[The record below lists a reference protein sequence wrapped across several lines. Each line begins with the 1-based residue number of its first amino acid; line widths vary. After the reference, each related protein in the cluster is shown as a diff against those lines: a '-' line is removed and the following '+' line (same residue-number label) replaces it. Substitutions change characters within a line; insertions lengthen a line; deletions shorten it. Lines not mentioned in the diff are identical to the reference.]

1 MFVQGILRVK
11 EEPYRN
17 ELTLVLPDGETL
29 FLFYLPPRE
38 MRNPEE
44 IDPLDVL
51 LETGKYYEFLI
62 IVRVRGINYSPTI
75 PPGTSFKLV
84 PKERVGLT
92 GIFKHNELLQGTV
105 LDPSWEAAHLRY
117 QAMATPTIY
126 NQRYVLL
133 ETSVG
138 NVVIS
143 HAALQKVSHLPLEEI
158 AIGGY
163 MEWPHSR
170 LDVLAIIEKRETPP
184 ADDGPSLESTGCC
197 GDRAFVSW
205 KGGPVR

>member
-1 MFVQGILRVK
+1 MFMQGILRVK

-29 FLFYLPPRE
+29 FLFYLQPRE

-44 IDPLDVL
+44 IDLLDAL
-51 LETGKYYEFLI
+51 LESGKYYEFLI
-62 IVRVRGINYSPTI
+62 VVRVRGITYSPTV

-92 GIFKHNELLQGTV
+92 GIFKHNELLQGIV
-105 LDPSWEAAHLRY
+105 LDPSWDASHLRY
-117 QAMATPTIY
+117 QAIATPMIY
-126 NQRYVLL
+126 NPRYVLL

-138 NVVIS
+138 KVVIS
-143 HAALQKVSHLPLEEI
+143 HTALRKVSQLPLEDI

-184 ADDGPSLESTGCC
+184 PDAIRFWQNQEETTL
-197 GDRAFVSW
+197 
-205 KGGPVR
+205 